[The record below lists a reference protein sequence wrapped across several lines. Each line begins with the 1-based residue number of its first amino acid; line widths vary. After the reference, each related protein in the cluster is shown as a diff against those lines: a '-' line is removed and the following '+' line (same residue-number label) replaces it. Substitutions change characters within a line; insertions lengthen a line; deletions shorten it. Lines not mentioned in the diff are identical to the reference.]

1 VLCSLASQSEELQ
14 KEELRSLSVLA
25 LEEEAQVIGNSI
37 ASRAAA
43 AKWARRVVS
52 NTRACVVFI

>member
-1 VLCSLASQSEELQ
+1 MLCSLASQSEELQ

-43 AKWARRVVS
+43 AKWAHRVVS
-52 NTRACVVFI
+52 NTRTCVVFI